1 MNRPVGVTIVATLQL
16 VGAILILI
24 GSLGILSF
32 RDAIAQEVSPTP
44 SVAQAGS
51 FVVGFGI
58 FLLLLG
64 LIGLLLAYGLFMLQ
78 SWAWVA
84 TLVLEG
90 FKTLS
95 NLSTVATGIGSRGI
109 AVFQLVISAIV
120 LYYLLRSE
128 VKRAFGR
135 RAAS

>member
-16 VGAILILI
+16 IGAVLILT
-24 GSLGILSF
+24 GSLGILWF
-32 RDAIAQEVSPTP
+32 REAIAQQFSETP
-44 SVAQAGS
+44 SAAQDGS
-51 FVVGFGI
+51 FVIGFGI

-64 LIGLLLAYGLFMLQ
+64 LMGLLLAYGLFMLQ
-78 SWAWVA
+78 AWAWLA
-84 TLVLEG
+84 TMVLEG
-90 FKTLS
+90 FKTVS
-95 NLSTVATGIGSRGI
+95 NLSTVATGVGDRGI

-135 RAAS
+135 